1 MNKNVLGLVLIP
13 FILSGCVK
21 KTEEKNTEKVE
32 NTATTK
38 VKELPPK
45 EENAIPAM
53 IARNFVVKFEQP
65 KICGPNPDV
74 EGIVC
79 TSKEAIALKSNINW
93 IDQIIDKEIRKDYA
107 DALTPPS
114 EKQKQLNQTQAE
126 GLNNWSDSVV
136 YRFNGQFGQYVQISK
151 VSSEYSGGAHGIST
165 FEDYVFDLKSKKR
178 IRLKDI
184 VVTGKMNALKDELWK
199 QYEYWC
205 QEKDMEPYIS
215 KEDFKVSENFYINQ
229 SGGIT
234 FDFQLYELAP
244 YVLGPVSLEL
254 HDTDQLIKP
263 EFLPPMPVLKTE
275 V

>member
-21 KTEEKNTEKVE
+21 KAEEKTTEKIE
-32 NTATTK
+32 KTPTTK
-38 VKELPPK
+38 VKEPPPK
-45 EENAIPAM
+45 EENVIPAM
-53 IARNFVVKFEQP
+53 IVRNFVVKFEQP

-136 YRFNGQFGQYVQISK
+136 YRFNGQFGQYVQLSK

-178 IRLKDI
+178 IGLKDI

-263 EFLPPMPVLKTE
+263 EFSPPRPVLKTE

>member
-13 FILSGCVK
+13 FIFSGCVK
-21 KTEEKNTEKVE
+21 KAEEKTTDKVE
-32 NTATTK
+32 NTAITK

-45 EENAIPAM
+45 EENVIPAM

-93 IDQIIDKEIRKDYA
+93 IDEIIDKEIRKDYA

-126 GLNNWSDSVV
+126 GLNNWSDSVA

-151 VSSEYSGGAHGIST
+151 ASSEYSGGAHGIST

-178 IRLKDI
+178 IGLKDI

-263 EFLPPMPVLKTE
+263 EFLPPMPALKTE

>member
-21 KTEEKNTEKVE
+21 KAEEKTTDKVE
-32 NTATTK
+32 NTAITK

-93 IDQIIDKEIRKDYA
+93 IDEIIDKEIRKDYA
-107 DALTPPS
+107 NALTPPS

-126 GLNNWSDSVV
+126 GLNNWSDSVA
-136 YRFNGQFGQYVQISK
+136 YRFNGQFGQYVQLSK
-151 VSSEYSGGAHGIST
+151 ASSEYSGGAHGIST

-178 IRLKDI
+178 IGLKDI

-263 EFLPPMPVLKTE
+263 EFLPPMPALKTE

>member
-13 FILSGCVK
+13 FILNGCVK
-21 KTEEKNTEKVE
+21 KAEEKTTENVE
-32 NTATTK
+32 NTAITK

-126 GLNNWSDSVV
+126 GLNNWSASVA
-136 YRFNGQFGQYVQISK
+136 YRFNGQFGQYVQLSK

-178 IRLKDI
+178 IGLKDI

-205 QEKDMEPYIS
+205 QEKDMEPYIT

-244 YVLGPVSLEL
+244 YAAGPVSLEL
-254 HDTDQLIKP
+254 SDTDQLIKSD
-263 EFLPPMPVLKTE
+263 FLPPMPVLKTE

>member
-21 KTEEKNTEKVE
+21 KVEEKTTEKVE
-32 NTATTK
+32 KTPTTK
-38 VKELPPK
+38 TEEQPQKKEK
-45 EENAIPAM
+45 EIPAM
-53 IARNFVVKFEQP
+53 ISHNFVVKFEQP

-79 TSKEAIALKSNINW
+79 TSKEAIALKSNIDW
-93 IDQIIDKEIRKDYA
+93 IDQVIDKEIRKDYA
-107 DALTPPS
+107 DALSLPS

-136 YRFNGQFGQYVQISK
+136 YRFNGQFGQYVQLSK

-178 IRLKDI
+178 IVLKDI
-184 VVTGKMNALKDELWK
+184 IVNGKMNALKDELWK

-205 QEKDMEPYIS
+205 QEKDMEPYIT

-244 YVLGPVSLEL
+244 YAAGPVSLEL
-254 HDTDQLIKP
+254 YHTDQLIKP
-263 EFLPPMPVLKTE
+263 EFLPPIPALKTE

>member
-13 FILSGCVK
+13 FIFSGCVK
-21 KTEEKNTEKVE
+21 KAEEKTTDKVE
-32 NTATTK
+32 NTAITK

-45 EENAIPAM
+45 EENVIPAM

-65 KICGPNPDV
+65 KICGLNPDV

-79 TSKEAIALKSNINW
+79 TAKEAIALKSNINW
-93 IDQIIDKEIRKDYA
+93 IDEIIDKEIRKDYA

-126 GLNNWSDSVV
+126 GLNNWSDSVA
-136 YRFNGQFGQYVQISK
+136 YRFNGQFGQYVQLSK
-151 VSSEYSGGAHGIST
+151 ASSEYSGGAHGIST

-178 IRLKDI
+178 IGLKDI

-263 EFLPPMPVLKTE
+263 EFLPPMPALKTE

>member
-13 FILSGCVK
+13 FIFSGCVK
-21 KTEEKNTEKVE
+21 KAEEKTTDKVE
-32 NTATTK
+32 NTAITK

-45 EENAIPAM
+45 EENVIPAM

-93 IDQIIDKEIRKDYA
+93 IDEIIDKEIRKDYA

-126 GLNNWSDSVV
+126 GLNNWSDSVA
-136 YRFNGQFGQYVQISK
+136 YRFNGQFGQYVQLSK
-151 VSSEYSGGAHGIST
+151 ASSEYSGGAHGIST

-178 IRLKDI
+178 IGLKDI

-263 EFLPPMPVLKTE
+263 EFLPPMPALKTE

>member
-21 KTEEKNTEKVE
+21 KAEEKTTEKVE
-32 NTATTK
+32 NTATTN

-126 GLNNWSDSVV
+126 GLNNWSASVA
-136 YRFNGQFGQYVQISK
+136 YRFNGQFGQYVQLSK

-178 IRLKDI
+178 IGLKDI

-205 QEKDMEPYIS
+205 QEKDMEPYIT

-244 YVLGPVSLEL
+244 YAAGPVSLEL
-254 HDTDQLIKP
+254 SDTDQLIKSD
-263 EFLPPMPVLKTE
+263 FLPPMPVLKTE

>member
-21 KTEEKNTEKVE
+21 KAEEKTTEKVE
-32 NTATTK
+32 NTATTN

-126 GLNNWSDSVV
+126 GLNNWSDSVA
-136 YRFNGQFGQYVQISK
+136 YRFNGQFGQYVQLSK

-178 IRLKDI
+178 IGLKDI

-244 YVLGPVSLEL
+244 YAAGPVSLEL
-254 HDTDQLIKP
+254 SDTDQLIKSD
-263 EFLPPMPVLKTE
+263 FLPPMPILKTE

>member
-21 KTEEKNTEKVE
+21 KAEEKTTEKVE
-32 NTATTK
+32 NTATTN

-79 TSKEAIALKSNINW
+79 TSKEVIALKSNINW
-93 IDQIIDKEIRKDYA
+93 IDQIIDKEIHKDYA

-126 GLNNWSDSVV
+126 GLNNWSDSVA
-136 YRFNGQFGQYVQISK
+136 YRFNGQFGQYVQLSK
-151 VSSEYSGGAHGIST
+151 VSSEYSGGAHRIST

-178 IRLKDI
+178 IGLKDI
-184 VVTGKMNALKDELWK
+184 VVTGKMNRLKDELWK

-263 EFLPPMPVLKTE
+263 EFLPPRPILKTE

>member
-13 FILSGCVK
+13 FIFSGCVK
-21 KTEEKNTEKVE
+21 KAEEKTTDKVE
-32 NTATTK
+32 NTAITK

-45 EENAIPAM
+45 EENVIPAM

-93 IDQIIDKEIRKDYA
+93 IDEIIDKEIRKDYA
-107 DALTPPS
+107 DALTHPS

-126 GLNNWSDSVV
+126 GLNNWSDSVA
-136 YRFNGQFGQYVQISK
+136 YRFNGQFGQYVQLSK
-151 VSSEYSGGAHGIST
+151 ASSEYSGGAHGIST

-178 IRLKDI
+178 IGLKDI

-263 EFLPPMPVLKTE
+263 EFLPPMPALKTE

>member
-13 FILSGCVK
+13 FIFSGCVK
-21 KTEEKNTEKVE
+21 KAEEKTTDKVE
-32 NTATTK
+32 NTAITK

-93 IDQIIDKEIRKDYA
+93 IDEIIDKEIRKDYA

-126 GLNNWSDSVV
+126 GLNNWSDSVA
-136 YRFNGQFGQYVQISK
+136 YRFNGQFGQYVQLSK
-151 VSSEYSGGAHGIST
+151 ASSEYSGGAHGIST

-178 IRLKDI
+178 IGLKDI

-263 EFLPPMPVLKTE
+263 EFLPPMPALKTE

>member
-21 KTEEKNTEKVE
+21 KAEEKTTEKVE
-32 NTATTK
+32 NTATTN

-126 GLNNWSDSVV
+126 GLNNWSDSVA
-136 YRFNGQFGQYVQISK
+136 YRFNGQFGQYVQLSK

-178 IRLKDI
+178 IGLKDI
-184 VVTGKMNALKDELWK
+184 VVTGKMSALKDELWK

-244 YVLGPVSLEL
+244 YAVGPVSLEL
-254 HDTDQLIKP
+254 SDTDQLIKSD
-263 EFLPPMPVLKTE
+263 FLPPMPVLKTE

>member
-21 KTEEKNTEKVE
+21 KAEEKTTEKIE
-32 NTATTK
+32 KTPTTK
-38 VKELPPK
+38 VKEPPPK
-45 EENAIPAM
+45 EENVIPAM

-93 IDQIIDKEIRKDYA
+93 IDEIIDKEIRKDYA
-107 DALTPPS
+107 DAITPPS

-126 GLNNWSDSVV
+126 GLNNWSESVA

-178 IRLKDI
+178 IGLKDI

-234 FDFQLYELAP
+234 FDFQIYELAP

-254 HDTDQLIKP
+254 HDTDQLIKT
-263 EFLPPMPVLKTE
+263 EFLPPRPALKTE

>member
-13 FILSGCVK
+13 FIFSGCVK
-21 KTEEKNTEKVE
+21 KAEEKTTDKVE
-32 NTATTK
+32 NTAITK

-45 EENAIPAM
+45 EENVIPAM

-93 IDQIIDKEIRKDYA
+93 IDEIIDKEIRKDYA
-107 DALTPPS
+107 DAFTPPS

-126 GLNNWSDSVV
+126 GLNNWSDSVA

-165 FEDYVFDLKSKKR
+165 FEDYVFDLKSKER

-263 EFLPPMPVLKTE
+263 EFLPPMPALKTE

>member
-21 KTEEKNTEKVE
+21 KAEEKTTEKVE
-32 NTATTK
+32 NTAITK

-126 GLNNWSDSVV
+126 GLNNWSESVA
-136 YRFNGQFGQYVQISK
+136 YRFNGQFGQYVQLSK

-178 IRLKDI
+178 IGLKDI

-244 YVLGPVSLEL
+244 YAVGPVSLEL
-254 HDTDQLIKP
+254 SDTDQLIKTD
-263 EFLPPMPVLKTE
+263 FLPPMPVLKTE

>member
-1 MNKNVLGLVLIP
+1 LV
-13 FILSGCVK
+13 S
-21 KTEEKNTEKVE
+21 
-32 NTATTK
+32 
-38 VKELPPK
+38 
-45 EENAIPAM
+45 
-53 IARNFVVKFEQP
+53 
-65 KICGPNPDV
+65 
-74 EGIVC
+74 
-79 TSKEAIALKSNINW
+79 
-93 IDQIIDKEIRKDYA
+93 
-107 DALTPPS
+107 
-114 EKQKQLNQTQAE
+114 
-126 GLNNWSDSVV
+126 SVA

-178 IRLKDI
+178 IGLKDI

-205 QEKDMEPYIS
+205 QEKDMEPYIT

-244 YVLGPVSLEL
+244 YAVGPVSLEL
-254 HDTDQLIKP
+254 SDTDQLIKSD
-263 EFLPPMPVLKTE
+263 FLPPMPVLKTE

>member
-1 MNKNVLGLVLIP
+1 MNKTILGLVVVPL
-13 FILSGCVK
+13 ILSGCVK
-21 KTEEKNTEKVE
+21 KNEEKPVEKAE
-32 NTATTK
+32 KNSNIK
-38 VKELPPK
+38 MNEQPHR
-45 EENAIPAM
+45 EENQIPAM
-53 IARNFVVKFEQP
+53 IALSFPVKFEQP

-79 TSKEAIALKSNINW
+79 TSKEAIALKSNIDW
-93 IDQIIDKEIRKDYA
+93 IDQVIDKEIRKDYA

-151 VSSEYSGGAHGIST
+151 VSSEYAGGAHGIST

-178 IRLKDI
+178 IGLKDI
-184 VVTGKMNALKDELWK
+184 LVNGKMNALKDELWK

-205 QEKDMEPYIS
+205 QEKDIEPYIS

-234 FDFQLYELAP
+234 FNFQLYELAP
-244 YVLGPVSLEL
+244 YAAGPVSLEL
-254 HDTDQLIKP
+254 YDTDQMIKP
-263 EFLPPMPVLKTE
+263 DFLPPMPTLKTE

>member
-21 KTEEKNTEKVE
+21 KAEEKTTEKVE

-126 GLNNWSDSVV
+126 GLNNWSDSVA
-136 YRFNGQFGQYVQISK
+136 YRFNGQFGQYVQLSK
-151 VSSEYSGGAHGIST
+151 VSSQYSGGAHGIST

-178 IRLKDI
+178 IGLKDI

-244 YVLGPVSLEL
+244 YAAGPVSLEL
-254 HDTDQLIKP
+254 SDTDQLIKSD
-263 EFLPPMPVLKTE
+263 FLPPMPVLKTE

>member
-13 FILSGCVK
+13 FIFSGCVK
-21 KTEEKNTEKVE
+21 KAEEKTTDKVE
-32 NTATTK
+32 NTAITK

-93 IDQIIDKEIRKDYA
+93 IDEIIDKEIRKDYA
-107 DALTPPS
+107 DAFTSPS

-126 GLNNWSDSVV
+126 GLNNWSESVA

-165 FEDYVFDLKSKKR
+165 LEDYVFDLKSKKR
-178 IRLKDI
+178 IGLKDI

-263 EFLPPMPVLKTE
+263 EFLPPMPALKTE

>member
-13 FILSGCVK
+13 FIFSGCVK
-21 KTEEKNTEKVE
+21 KAEEKTTDKVE
-32 NTATTK
+32 NTAITK

-93 IDQIIDKEIRKDYA
+93 IDEIIDKEIRKDYT
-107 DALTPPS
+107 DAFTPPS

-126 GLNNWSDSVV
+126 GLNNWSESVA

-151 VSSEYSGGAHGIST
+151 VSSEYSGEAHGIST
-165 FEDYVFDLKSKKR
+165 LEDYVFDLKSKKR
-178 IRLKDI
+178 IGLKDI

-215 KEDFKVSENFYINQ
+215 KEDFKLSENFYINQ

-254 HDTDQLIKP
+254 YDTDQLIKP
-263 EFLPPMPVLKTE
+263 EFLPPRPALKTE

>member
-21 KTEEKNTEKVE
+21 KAEEKTTEKVE
-32 NTATTK
+32 NTATTN

-79 TSKEAIALKSNINW
+79 TSKEVIALKSNINW
-93 IDQIIDKEIRKDYA
+93 IDQIIDKEIHKDYA

-126 GLNNWSDSVV
+126 GLNNWSDSVA
-136 YRFNGQFGQYVQISK
+136 YRFNGQFGQYVQLSK

-178 IRLKDI
+178 IGLKDI
-184 VVTGKMNALKDELWK
+184 VVTGKMNRLKDELWK

-263 EFLPPMPVLKTE
+263 EFLPPRPILKTE

>member
-21 KTEEKNTEKVE
+21 KVEEKTTEKVE
-32 NTATTK
+32 KTPTTK
-38 VKELPPK
+38 TEEPPPK
-45 EENAIPAM
+45 EENVIPAM
-53 IARNFVVKFEQP
+53 IARNFFVKFEQP

-93 IDQIIDKEIRKDYA
+93 IDQVIDKEIRKDYA
-107 DALTPPS
+107 DALSLPS

-136 YRFNGQFGQYVQISK
+136 YRFNGQFGQYVQLSK

-178 IRLKDI
+178 IVLKDI
-184 VVTGKMNALKDELWK
+184 IVNGKMNALKDELWK

-205 QEKDMEPYIS
+205 QEKDMEPYIT

-229 SGGIT
+229 SGAIT

-244 YVLGPVSLEL
+244 YAAGPVSLEL
-254 HDTDQLIKP
+254 YHTDQLIKP
-263 EFLPPMPVLKTE
+263 EFLPPIPALKTE

>member
-21 KTEEKNTEKVE
+21 KAEEKTTEKIE
-32 NTATTK
+32 NTAITK

-45 EENAIPAM
+45 EESVIPAM

-93 IDQIIDKEIRKDYA
+93 IDEIIDKEIRKDYA
-107 DALTPPS
+107 DAFTLPS

-126 GLNNWSDSVV
+126 GLNNWSDSVA

-184 VVTGKMNALKDELWK
+184 VVTGKMNPLKDELWK

-263 EFLPPMPVLKTE
+263 EFLPPMPALKTE